1 MPLSSFELPCG
12 YWGIKSRY
20 SGRATSPLNRLAGSP
35 AHFVVISCTSICSL
49 WYQPFSHLLFGLP
62 SVAISSG
69 WKHLLLEEKG
79 GSGRSQDLGGLLDH
93 VRGTQLLVRGDF
105 LEPCGLCHEL
115 Q

>member
-1 MPLSSFELPCG
+1 MVSVVERLFFLLIGHLYFVFEKLSAITQSIYRGDLMVCCLG
-12 YWGIKSRY
+12 LY
-20 SGRATSPLNRLAGSP
+20 S
-35 AHFVVISCTSICSL
+35 SL